1 MQRDLQLPSPIQAG
15 IKLLTFQEN
24 LSLVGSI
31 TYKEHLYPADI
42 DAREDIIV
50 CCSVDDAIK
59 KVYAELVKKIK
70 YISSNFPD
78 ILFSD
83 FKAGMYFNADGE
95 EVPIRWLPEDII
107 RGYVFISKY
116 GQAGETKVTLLDALQ
131 EDSIVKFDIYV
142 WYQGR
147 YIEMSNFMFIFMES
161 GSGKPILIN
170 GEQADY
176 LTALLADMQFYYNE
190 GKVFKAL
197 KRLWTYSVAT
207 NDQKMIELINPLLSS
222 RWAYLYQILAD
233 IEAIQDINKKIINK
247 GLNFVR
253 KFTLNYATAQK
264 YNELISRRQ
273 QLKEMLLDRASYFI
287 TDYKGETIMDLQAY
301 LTDILNTESKK
312 FLKDSG
318 IKVFK

>member
-42 DAREDIIV
+42 DMREEIII

-59 KVYAELVKKIK
+59 KVYAELVKKVK
-70 YISSNFPD
+70 YVSSNFPD

-83 FKAGMYFNADGE
+83 FKAGMYINADGE

-116 GQAGETKVTLLDALQ
+116 GQAGEIKVTLLDALR
-131 EDSIVKFDIYV
+131 EHSIVKFDIYV

-147 YIEMSNFMFIFMES
+147 YIEMSNFMIIIMDD
-161 GSGKPILIN
+161 GVNTILVN
-170 GEQADY
+170 GEQPDY
-176 LTALLADMQFYYNE
+176 LTSLLSDMQFYYDE

-207 NDQKMIELINPLLSS
+207 DNQKMVKLINPILSS

-253 KFTLNYATAQK
+253 KLTLNYATLQK
-264 YNELISRRQ
+264 YNELIARRQ
-273 QLKEMLLDRASYFI
+273 QLKEMLLDRASYFL

-318 IKVFK
+318 IKVFE